1 MFDWTNDERAQ
12 SMQIGFILI
21 FGILVLLLTMYQANV
36 VPEQNKK
43 AEITHSNEI
52 EYEFE
57 DIESYITNTGMDG
70 KPSTKVYPMSMSY
83 QPRLFAI
90 NLPQPSGTISTSS
103 LNNIIISNSSIDDHN
118 IPTRYLEYDV
128 DYGYYKNP
136 PTYTYETGFTYRN
149 FDDGQTAV
157 SPNQFILNDG
167 FSIVALQGKYNETS
181 YNSEKLRFERTDT
194 LVEYEIT
201 NPEITVPTKLD
212 NEEWTEF
219 ASEKPN
225 LEVLSYDESEET
237 VTLSREGTM
246 PLYLS
251 SVSLSDDADGGV
263 NHEDIDLPVS
273 DSEEEEEEQDPELSV
288 TASENGNSGKYVF
301 TWETDPEVDGA
312 SISLYVNGEL
322 IESDLSQ
329 TETEYDYKRDR
340 GDTNVEVRLIDENG
354 DEITR
359 DSTTI

>member
-1 MFDWTNDERAQ
+1 
-12 SMQIGFILI
+12 MQIGFILI

-237 VTLSREGTM
+237 VTLSREGT
-246 PLYLS
+246 
-251 SVSLSDDADGGV
+251 
-263 NHEDIDLPVS
+263 I
-273 DSEEEEEEQDPELSV
+273 
-288 TASENGNSGKYVF
+288 K
-301 TWETDPEVDGA
+301 TDPMN
-312 SISLYVNGEL
+312 IHQPM
-322 IESDLSQ
+322 I
-329 TETEYDYKRDR
+329 
-340 GDTNVEVRLIDENG
+340 
-354 DEITR
+354 
-359 DSTTI
+359 